1 MITIDY
7 KMLLEHS
14 FKTVRSCSEC
24 PPENRLA
31 YLSEHIFSLTTYDSS
46 MDELFAAKAVEV
58 CEAINQGTTFEY
70 IKEPE
75 QYKWFLLMCN
85 MPFFVDK
92 LEWGTSIRGAW
103 WGARPGRQIELDSC
117 GIWIGDKQ
125 CTETLKFGNDDW
137 RQFIAAVIEFAA
149 PEMKPNARVERHAPE
164 TDCGSETDSVRVS
177 AQTTC

>member
-1 MITIDY
+1 MEGLGFMGIDMDY
-7 KMLLEHS
+7 KTLLEHS
-14 FKTVRSCSEC
+14 FDVVKACYGCS
-24 PPENRLA
+24 PESRLA
-31 YLSEHIFSLTTYDSS
+31 YLSLYIFDFTTYDSE
-46 MDELFAAKAVEV
+46 MGELFAAKAVEV
-58 CEAINQGTTFEY
+58 CAAINSRTTFEY

-85 MPFFVDK
+85 MPFFTDK

-117 GIWIGDKQ
+117 GIWIGDEQ

-149 PEMKPNARVERHAPE
+149 PEMKPNAIV
-164 TDCGSETDSVRVS
+164 T
-177 AQTTC
+177 AQAKA